1 MTSKLIS
8 VQKGFRVFLIILAAV
23 SVLLLTVSA
32 VAENSRNKKIQGDRD
47 KIRKGFEAIIEGLEF
62 NGLNDST
69 LELIQKH
76 RGNVGDNSNLI
87 ITDDAGRVLYHINN
101 GFMPGTDQFIVIT
114 DPESRYSNLAYILDP
129 DLSVRYRLSLNR
141 TYNGTKLKE
150 YSSTYKDNVNLYNR
164 IREDESYFWGSDDT
178 VDKNMYYAY
187 IGSKGWNVYSI
198 QKNINYSDYNYSKWH
213 VAANSIGV
221 MAFILFWLALPIW
234 VFLDAKRRNH
244 KPALWGILT
253 AVTNIIGLIIYI
265 LTRPEN
271 PACKS
276 CGEILNTKFIYCPYC
291 GAENKQMCRSCRT
304 ILEKNWLACPTCG
317 QKIESERPEALVI
330 VDGLDNNP
338 E

>member
-8 VQKGFRVFLIILAAV
+8 LQKGLRIFMIILAAV
-23 SVLLLTVSA
+23 SVLSLTVSA
-32 VAENSRNKKIQGDRD
+32 VAESSRNKKIQNDRN
-47 KIRKGFEAIIEGLEF
+47 KIRKGFEDIIEGLEF

-76 RGNVGDNSNLI
+76 RENVGENSNII
-87 ITDDAGRVLYHINN
+87 ITDDAGYVLYHVNN

-114 DPESRYSNLAYILDP
+114 DPESRYPNLAFILDSE
-129 DLSVRYRLSLNR
+129 LKVRYRLSLNR
-141 TYNGTKLKE
+141 TYNGIRLKE
-150 YSSTYKDNVNLYNR
+150 YSSTYKDNVNLYDR
-164 IREDESYFWGSDDT
+164 ILKEEAYLWVPDDMA
-178 VDKNMYYAY
+178 DKNMYYAY

-198 QKNINYSDYNYSKWH
+198 QKNINYSDYNYSNWH
-213 VAANSIGV
+213 LAANSIGV
-221 MAFILFWLALPIW
+221 TSFILFWLALPVW
-234 VFLDAKRRNH
+234 VFLDAKRRDH

-253 AVTNIIGLIIYI
+253 AITNIIGLIVYI

-317 QKIESERPEALVI
+317 LKIESERPEALLI
-330 VDGLDNNP
+330 VDGIENNP
-338 E
+338 